1 MEMYDQGK
9 YTITLKKMEMYNVTS
24 TPIILYILVSQ
35 IKLDPYFISSWKN
48 SRNFLRFIFFFSLFY
63 SLNSYVVYLNIK

>member
-24 TPIILYILVSQ
+24 TPIILYIPVSQ

-48 SRNFLRFIFFFSLFY
+48 SRNFLRFIFIFFSFLFF
-63 SLNSYVVYLNIK
+63 K

>member
-35 IKLDPYFISSWKN
+35 IKLDPHFISSWKN
-48 SRNFLRFIFFFSLFY
+48 SRNFLSFIIIFFSFLFF
-63 SLNSYVVYLNIK
+63 K